1 MKITALK
8 GINGEMRKYKK
19 YDPPQ
24 PKNVNLPPTFNICLS
39 ASPKGGGKT
48 YNCVLL
54 LQAYEDSGFIATD
67 GTDVVMR
74 TIWISGGTSR
84 SKQNSILD
92 TLKSLEDDDRVDL
105 EEDVDGGLALIYD
118 ELKAERDLIE
128 EYNKYVVIYKK
139 FMSSKKLNNL
149 TYEELLLLNFKR
161 YIDPKDDPDRPR
173 TTNGEILHNPRMVFL
188 ILDDM
193 IGGDGFSNNKK
204 GNFLNR
210 LAVKSRHESNRLV
223 GLNLFFITQSF
234 KAIPAIIRRQTDI
247 FILLK
252 SASQVY
258 IIDAII
264 GEIGSHFKKE
274 EVEELY
280 EEIMKIDYGALI
292 LSIHKK
298 ELAENR
304 VRVSWRDRLNRDP
317 KYVI

>member
-1 MKITALK
+1 MKTTALK

-24 PKNVNLPPTFNICLS
+24 PKNPNLPPTYNICLS

-54 LQAYEDSGFIATD
+54 LQAYEDSGFVATN

-74 TIWISGGTSR
+74 TIWVSGGTSR

-92 TLKSLEDDDRVDL
+92 TLKSLENEDRIDL
-105 EEDVDGGLALIYD
+105 EDDVDGGLALIYD

-139 FMSSKKLNNL
+139 FMSSKQLNNL
-149 TYEELLLLNFKR
+149 SYENLALLSFKR
-161 YIDPKDDPDRPR
+161 FIDPKDDPDRPR

-188 ILDDM
+188 VLDDM
-193 IGGDGFSNNKK
+193 IGGDGYSTNKK

-210 LAVKSRHESNRLV
+210 LAVKSRHESNNLV
-223 GLNLFFITQSF
+223 GLNLFFISQSF
-234 KAIPAIIRRQTDI
+234 KAIPPIIRKQTDV

-252 SASQVY
+252 SASQTY

-280 EEIMKIDYGALI
+280 NEVMKVDYGALI

-298 ELAENR
+298 EKAENR
-304 VRVSWRDRLNRDP
+304 VRISWRERINRDV
-317 KYVI
+317 KYIM